1 MKLSALC
8 WIATY
13 MYWGK
18 TVTWVFVFF
27 SQRPKWVLNFN
38 RTCFLTFYSSHFFI
52 LYPFPVLLI
61 SSDVAIFFKRSY
73 FYLSH
78 FNQNKTQTCK
88 WMEIKIFIKGTFYAI
103 NFSEY
108 SSLIICKILEG
119 VMFSFYSVIFFFF
132 NYIVL
137 ITVCLPGKS
146 VFYSFSL
153 VIWKLQY

>member
-1 MKLSALC
+1 
-8 WIATY
+8 
-13 MYWGK
+13 
-18 TVTWVFVFF
+18 
-27 SQRPKWVLNFN
+27 
-38 RTCFLTFYSSHFFI
+38 
-52 LYPFPVLLI
+52 
-61 SSDVAIFFKRSY
+61 
-73 FYLSH
+73 
-78 FNQNKTQTCK
+78 
-88 WMEIKIFIKGTFYAI
+88 MEIKIFIKGTFYAI

-119 VMFSFYSVIFFFF
+119 VMFSFYSVIFF